1 MLKFLQ
7 LAKIADAE
15 NVKKILSG
23 LFAEAK
29 VLKKTDYNL
38 AKELKEKI

>member
-1 MLKFLQ
+1 MVEIETHINKVLKFLQ

-15 NVKKILSG
+15 NVKKILGG

-29 VLKKTDYNL
+29 VLKKQD
-38 AKELKEKI
+38 